1 MTSLKSSNRTV
12 RTGLAVLAVFAGLSV
27 WMVSGP
33 AAAQD
38 IEIPI
43 EQTVIDTTPKSTVQI
58 GQADV
63 PADLVGRTC
72 EIEVVVTNQ
81 SSVHPGNNLIVA
93 SDGSSVTVE
102 GVEDEAGGVSTVAGS
117 ITLGDTITVSVFLGR
132 DSISSLGSNLS
143 VTCAPLPP
151 TPPAPTVVTRPS
163 YTG

>member
-1 MTSLKSSNRTV
+1 MVANMSNRPV
-12 RTGLAVLAVFAGLSV
+12 RAALAVLATFAGLAV
-27 WMVSGP
+27 WLVSGP

-43 EQTVIDTTPKSTVQI
+43 EQTVINGTPGSTVQI

-81 SSVHPGNNLIVA
+81 ESIHGGNKLIVA
-93 SDGSSVTVE
+93 SDDSSVTVE
-102 GVEDEAGGVSTVAGS
+102 GIEDEAGEVSTVAGT
-117 ITLGDTITVSVFLGR
+117 ITLGETVTVSVYLAV
-132 DSISSLGSNLS
+132 DTISSLGSNLE

-151 TPPAPTVVTRPS
+151 TPPAPTVVTRPQ